1 MARALPPDRVRPRF
15 GRRLGIPMLS
25 RPVNER
31 MPIPCDRAA
40 ERRTARVLHVN
51 SGNLYGGVETILATL
66 ARLKS
71 LCPAMEP
78 DFALCFEGRLS
89 EELKA
94 AGSTA
99 HFLGNVRIS
108 RPWTVWRARRRLRAI
123 LSRERFDLVICHMP
137 WSMAVFGPAVRAS
150 GQRLGFWAHTFHA
163 GQSWLERL
171 ARRTPPDV
179 VVACSRFAEAG
190 VDNLFPQAPREV
202 IYPPLDLNEP
212 ADRRRSRSSV
222 RGGLNTAEDAVVIV
236 QVSRMEAWKGQQAH
250 LEALARIKNL
260 PTPWVCWMVGGAQ
273 RPEEREYLESLR
285 KQAEILGLAERVR
298 FLGQRS
304 DVPVL
309 LGAAD
314 IFCQPNLTPEPFGIV
329 FVEALWAALP
339 VVSFALGGALE
350 IVDDSCGLLI
360 PPGDVEGLAAGLGSL
375 IEQAGLRATLGRGGP
390 ARAARLS
397 DPATQMNALR
407 AAALRANSGGG
418 RA

>member
-1 MARALPPDRVRPRF
+1 
-15 GRRLGIPMLS
+15 
-25 RPVNER
+25 
-31 MPIPCDRAA
+31 
-40 ERRTARVLHVN
+40 
-51 SGNLYGGVETILATL
+51 
-66 ARLKS
+66 
-71 LCPAMEP
+71 
-78 DFALCFEGRLS
+78 
-89 EELKA
+89 
-94 AGSTA
+94 
-99 HFLGNVRIS
+99 
-108 RPWTVWRARRRLRAI
+108 
-123 LSRERFDLVICHMP
+123 
-137 WSMAVFGPAVRAS
+137 
-150 GQRLGFWAHTFHA
+150 
-163 GQSWLERL
+163 
-171 ARRTPPDV
+171 
-179 VVACSRFAEAG
+179 
-190 VDNLFPQAPREV
+190 
-202 IYPPLDLNEP
+202 
-212 ADRRRSRSSV
+212 V